1 MNTYTI
7 YEAKTNFSQL
17 VKRAIAG
24 ERIYIGSYGKPTVEL
39 VAAPQALKPKSLR
52 GIWEGKFKLPA
63 DWDEMDKQIVDSM
76 INSDLGMD

>member
-24 ERIYIGSYGKPTVEL
+24 ERIYIGSHGNPTVEL
-39 VAAPQALKPKSLR
+39 VAASQAVKPKTLR
-52 GIWEGKFKLPA
+52 GIWEGKFVLPP
-63 DWDEMDKQIVDSM
+63 DWDEMDQQIADSM
-76 INSDLGMD
+76 LTSDLGID